1 MPGEP
6 PSEPPSE
13 PRREHHPHARAAA
26 RRLALQALY
35 RWQLNACEWQDL
47 VQEFAAEAQEN
58 RADSDY
64 FRMLICGVCAERAQ
78 LDTALAPLLD
88 RKPSELDP
96 IEHALL
102 LIGSYELR
110 HCPQVPF
117 RVVLNEAVGL
127 ARRFGATDGYKYV
140 NGVLDRAARL
150 WRSDE
155 LR

>member
-1 MPGEP
+1 MGDEAAPEP
-6 PSEPPSE
+6 SRE
-13 PRREHHPHARAAA
+13 RRTHARGAA

-47 VQEFAAEAQEN
+47 IQEFAAEAQEQ
-58 RADSDY
+58 RADQDY
-64 FRMLICGVCAERAQ
+64 FRALVSGVCAERER
-78 LDTALAPLLD
+78 LDAALAPLLD

-96 IEHALL
+96 VEHALL
-102 LIGSYELR
+102 LIGSYELQHR
-110 HCPQVPF
+110 PEVPF

-150 WRSDE
+150 WRLE
-155 LR
+155 EPR